1 MNISPISFGNNNRV
15 KAPVV
20 SSDFNKQL
28 DKITQ
33 EICSASCEE
42 MPEKIKSAIDFG
54 ADPLC
59 AYCAANM
66 ALNSRGKVEEIRN
79 LLNPNYSIDSYLQKK

>member
-1 MNISPISFGNNNRV
+1 MNINPISFGNNIRV

-20 SSDFNKQL
+20 GSDFNKQL
-28 DKITQ
+28 DKITK

-42 MPEKIKSAIDFG
+42 MPEKIKSAIEFG
-54 ADPLC
+54 TDPLC

-66 ALNSRGKVEEIRN
+66 ALTSKGRVEEIRH
-79 LLNPNYSIDSYLQKK
+79 LLNPNYFMDSYFSNK